1 MNARGSFIRTLCFSS
16 DSVGNVISEFYLSFD
31 PSHRGLRFVII
42 QKTQHHYDVI
52 IQKTK
57 SLPEPDSQISEII
70 TSIKLS
76 CQVPL
81 RFLLM
86 LYA

>member
-1 MNARGSFIRTLCFSS
+1 M
-16 DSVGNVISEFYLSFD
+16 FD
-31 PSHRGLRFVII
+31 PSHRALRFVII
-42 QKTQHHYDVI
+42 QKTQNHDDVI

-57 SLPEPDSQISEII
+57 SLPEPDYQITEII

-76 CQVPL
+76 CQTPL

-86 LYA
+86 L

>member
-1 MNARGSFIRTLCFSS
+1 MHAAVLSERFVSVLILSATL
-16 DSVGNVISEFYLSFD
+16 SEFDLSFD

-42 QKTQHHYDVI
+42 QKTQHHYDDVI

-76 CQVPL
+76 CQAPL